1 MRAPLHGPWQILA
14 GVLGPARLPASDAPI
29 HQRTCDVT
37 GSQAM
42 WFHQHNGHNS
52 DNDSIDNNDSDNDE
66 VSACWLRMG

>member
-14 GVLGPARLPASDAPI
+14 GVLGPGRLPASDAPI

-42 WFHQHNGHNS
+42 WYHH
-52 DNDSIDNNDSDNDE
+52 II
-66 VSACWLRMG
+66 VTMVTMIILITMIVIMMMC